1 MTKNVMINLK
11 KKLLHNIRKLCQK
24 TNFSM
29 NKMYIKIKTILL
41 SVHKCVT
48 FPEFCICIKN
58 DPLLF
63 YFNLFLIM
71 YVVNNVTVI

>member
-1 MTKNVMINLK
+1 
-11 KKLLHNIRKLCQK
+11 
-24 TNFSM
+24 M
-29 NKMYIKIKTILL
+29 NKMYIKIKTIFM
-41 SVHKCVT
+41 SVQKCVT

-63 YFNLFLIM
+63 YFNLFLII